1 MFGIHDAFLDKFLSV
16 SLFIMR
22 EDRGGR
28 PTAGPANGFAQF
40 GVGAVAR
47 GFRIVHHL
55 GAAGKFALGAIEV
68 TLDDVSFRT
77 AIDKGDLSRALQN
90 HFASDSAHSARV
102 LGEPAV
108 LNLIPSH
115 GST

>member
-1 MFGIHDAFLDKFLSV
+1 MFGVHDPFLDEFLSV
-16 SLFIMR
+16 RLLIMR
-22 EDRGGR
+22 GNRGGGT
-28 PTAGPANGFAQF
+28 TAGAADCLAQF
-40 GVGAVAR
+40 CMGAIAWR
-47 GFRIVHHL
+47 FRIIHHL
-55 GAAGKFALGAIEV
+55 GATRKFALGAIEI

-77 AIDKGDLSRALQN
+77 AIDEGDFARALQD

-115 GST
+115 RST